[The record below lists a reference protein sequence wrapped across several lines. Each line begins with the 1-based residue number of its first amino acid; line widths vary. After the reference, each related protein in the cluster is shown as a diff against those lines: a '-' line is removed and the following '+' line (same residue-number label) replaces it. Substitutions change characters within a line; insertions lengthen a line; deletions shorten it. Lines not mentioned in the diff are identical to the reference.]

1 MKWLGSLSYQEIAPQ
16 QNIVDNSSRITELE
30 QLLIDLETMRVD
42 NKGKTKILQRIY
54 EDIEEAESELEVL
67 QAQSIINE
75 GDKTVTLQ
83 HAFEFSDNP
92 TKQNMILR
100 RFINV
105 IECKKESG
113 TTIIATV
120 KFKSGSTYEIWV
132 HHETKLKGGK
142 DKGESVSYRWN
153 LTNK

>member
-1 MKWLGSLSYQEIAPQ
+1 MS
-16 QNIVDNSSRITELE
+16 
-30 QLLIDLETMRVD
+30 
-42 NKGKTKILQRIY
+42 
-54 EDIEEAESELEVL
+54 
-67 QAQSIINE
+67 
-75 GDKTVTLQ
+75 
-83 HAFEFSDNP
+83 
-92 TKQNMILR
+92 
-100 RFINV
+100 
-105 IECKKESG
+105 KESG